1 MAACAV
7 ALLAGA
13 AAPELHAVTDAEM
26 DHARAVAAQWYLRWA
41 NNGSDY
47 LDNLSPKSMAELEG
61 KLKAKEKENLKAFK
75 SVKTPTDYA
84 SWDKDKLVEYWGVTF
99 FKSAGLDEQGKGA
112 RNRVKKS
119 VAQISVAESAET
131 PAAAQ
136 EAASELPSAAPDSAS
151 PAASAAEMPGASEIV
166 DEVAAADSA
175 MAADAAAEKT
185 EQKKSSSSTWLYI
198 VALVVLV
205 GVVVWLV
212 IFASKTMQGGADG
225 EKSADGKDSDGEAV
239 RKKPAP
245 VAEEPERRG
254 RTVVYSS
261 VEEDDTRQPVYEA
274 SGDKNDSQ
282 LREKFVRTLASKDEE
297 IRVLHR
303 EINDLREE
311 CMRLGEENGRLTS
324 DLTLANR
331 ELEALRGRLRA
342 ANVVTSA
349 ASSAPSGAGLA
360 PASRRRMEIPR
371 PAESAPERTRH
382 QDGIREIYLGRVNSK
397 GIFVRAD
404 RRPVEGKSVFVLTT
418 SDGYTGSYRVLQSAS
433 AIDMALDHPEHYLAG
448 GCVAPDITDTAEA
461 DGIRTVTAGT
471 AVFEDG
477 CWRLLRKAKIA
488 YE

>member
-75 SVKTPTDYA
+75 SVKTPADYA
-84 SWDKDKLVEYWGVTF
+84 SWDKDKLVEYWGVSF

-112 RNRVKKS
+112 RNRVKRS
-119 VAQISVAESAET
+119 VAQISVAEPTEK
-131 PAAAQ
+131 PAAHQ
-136 EAASELPSAAPDSAS
+136 EAAPELPSAAPDSGA
-151 PAASAAEMPGASEIV
+151 PAAEMPATSEIV

-175 MAADAAAEKT
+175 MAADAAEKT

-212 IFASKTMQGGADG
+212 IFASKTMQGGSDG
-225 EKSADGKDSDGEAV
+225 DMSADGKDSDGEGG

-245 VAEEPERRG
+245 VAEEQERRG
-254 RTVVYSS
+254 RTVLYSS
-261 VEEDDTRQPVYEA
+261 VEEDDTQQPVYEA
-274 SGDKNDSQ
+274 AGEKNDGQ
-282 LREKFVRTLASKDEE
+282 LREKFARTLASKDEE

-303 EINDLREE
+303 EIHDLREE

-349 ASSAPSGAGLA
+349 ASSAPSGGELA
-360 PASRRRMEIPR
+360 PASRRRMEIQR